1 MHAGCVQ
8 AAAPAFAPLLRADAT
23 GPDRGWLGGG
33 CQTMR
38 TAGASNPHIF
48 ATALHERKG
57 GGALRDRGQRENRNA
72 AAAGRCSRARS
83 AVLSVTMC
91 AADCAA
97 GGSDGSGRNRSSRPP
112 EISDAA
118 REDCGREAPLA
129 ERNALHHA
137 RHRAPRT
144 EDSAVASSS
153 SDKTSCLADE
163 ASDLQIR
170 ALLMLL
176 QEEDNAVVRRSILP
190 IIAGKWAHVL
200 GHDL

>member
-1 MHAGCVQ
+1 
-8 AAAPAFAPLLRADAT
+8 
-23 GPDRGWLGGG
+23 
-33 CQTMR
+33 MR

-97 GGSDGSGRNRSSRPP
+97 GGSDGSGRNGSSRPP
-112 EISDAA
+112 EASEPA
-118 REDCGREAPLA
+118 RDCGREASLA
-129 ERNALHHA
+129 ECNALHHA

-176 QEEDNAVVRRSILP
+176 QQEDNAVVRRSILP

>member
-1 MHAGCVQ
+1 MRRHYIVVS
-8 AAAPAFAPLLRADAT
+8 
-23 GPDRGWLGGG
+23 GPRVLGNV
-33 CQTMR
+33 
-38 TAGASNPHIF
+38 TAGV
-48 ATALHERKG
+48 LWW
-57 GGALRDRGQRENRNA
+57 
-72 AAAGRCSRARS
+72 RS
-83 AVLSVTMC
+83 A
-91 AADCAA
+91 D
-97 GGSDGSGRNRSSRPP
+97 
-112 EISDAA
+112 
-118 REDCGREAPLA
+118 
-129 ERNALHHA
+129 A